1 MNNIINTFVP
11 QEYTILEDVSSRNNK
26 SRPWKEKKIKSEL
39 VAQSYDRLG
48 NVRKSFK
55 LRECGSF
62 LEFKRFLSDD
72 SLKLNKANFCKV
84 RLCPL
89 CSWRRSLKI
98 FGQVSKVM
106 DEAVKDSENQFLFLT
121 LTVRNCNGS
130 ELPEVLN
137 MMLKGYDYIFKRSK
151 VKKSILGSFRAL
163 EITHNT
169 DVNSESFD
177 TYHPHFHCVLMVKKS
192 YFNSRSDKYI
202 TQSEW
207 SELWKHSIKA
217 DYKPIVHIQKIEN
230 SDKNI
235 KKAVAETAKYS
246 VKDSDI
252 LNENTELQDSAVK
265 ILDGALYSRRLI
277 SFRGEFSK
285 IKQQLQLDDAID
297 GDLIHCDGTEEL
309 RQDLDFVIERYSWH
323 VGYYQYIKIEKN
335 EG

>member
-1 MNNIINTFVP
+1 MKNIINKIVP
-11 QEYTILEDVSSRNNK
+11 KEYTILKDSSSYTDK
-26 SRPWKEKKIKSEL
+26 ERPWQDKKIKSEF
-39 VAQSYDRLG
+39 VAQSFDRLG
-48 NVRKSFK
+48 FVRKSYK

-62 LEFKRFLSDD
+62 LEFKRFLVDD

-98 FGQVSKVM
+98 FGQVSQIM
-106 DEAVKDSENQFLFLT
+106 DEAVKDSDNQFLFLT
-121 LTVRNCNGS
+121 LTVRNCKGE
-130 ELPEVLN
+130 ELPKFLDI
-137 MMLKGYDYIFKRSK
+137 MLKGYDYIFKRSK

-177 TYHPHFHCVLMVKKS
+177 TYHPHFHCVLMVNKS
-192 YFNSRSDKYI
+192 YFHKSYI
-202 TQSEW
+202 TQNEW
-207 SELWKHSIKA
+207 SELWQNSIKSE
-217 DYKPIVHIQKIEN
+217 YKPIVNIQKIEN
-230 SDKNI
+230 SESNI

-277 SFRGEFSK
+277 SFRGEFAK
-285 IKQQLQLDDAID
+285 IKQLLKLDDAID
-297 GDLIHCDGTEEL
+297 GDLINCDGQEEI
-309 RQDLDFVIERYSWH
+309 RNDLDFVIERYSWH
-323 VGYYQYIKIEKN
+323 IGYNQYIKVEKN

>member
-1 MNNIINTFVP
+1 
-11 QEYTILEDVSSRNNK
+11 
-26 SRPWKEKKIKSEL
+26 
-39 VAQSYDRLG
+39 
-48 NVRKSFK
+48 
-55 LRECGSF
+55 
-62 LEFKRFLSDD
+62 
-72 SLKLNKANFCKV
+72 
-84 RLCPL
+84 
-89 CSWRRSLKI
+89 
-98 FGQVSKVM
+98 M

-121 LTVRNCNGS
+121 LTVRNCIGS
-130 ELPEVLN
+130 ELPQALD

-151 VKKSILGSFRAL
+151 VKKSIVGSFRAL

-169 DVNSESFD
+169 DINSESFD

-192 YFNSRSDKYI
+192 YFHKNYI
-202 TQSEW
+202 TQNEW
-207 SELWKHSIKA
+207 SELWKHSINA

-246 VKDSDI
+246 VKDSDL
-252 LNENTELQDSAVK
+252 LNDDIVLQDSAIS
-265 ILDGALYSRRLI
+265 ILDYALFNRRLI

-297 GDLIHCDGTEEL
+297 GDLIHCDGNEEI

-323 VGYYQYIKIEKN
+323 VGYCQYIKIVKN